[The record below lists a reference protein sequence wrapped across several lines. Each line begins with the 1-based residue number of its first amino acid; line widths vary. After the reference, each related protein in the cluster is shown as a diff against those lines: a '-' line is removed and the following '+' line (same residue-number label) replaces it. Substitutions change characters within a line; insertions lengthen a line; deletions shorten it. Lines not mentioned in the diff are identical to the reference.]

1 MRSVIQVGDTVGPF
15 TIIAKLGR
23 GGMSTVYS
31 AYETALDREV
41 ALKVLPI
48 DLLEEPGFAERFER
62 EARLIAK
69 LEHPHIVP
77 LYNYGIDDGVPWMAL
92 RLVRG
97 GHLGERLER
106 DAIGREAGLAY
117 FTMVADAL
125 DHAHSLGVVHRDL
138 KPQNVL
144 LGEHGELYLADF
156 GISRMLQGRTTITST
171 GAVLGTPQYM
181 SPEQAQ
187 DSQVGPAT
195 DIYALGVMVY
205 QWMTGVLPF
214 DADTPYAVMYKHVN
228 APLAMDPLEPFPE
241 RSREV
246 VGRALEKQSD
256 QRWPSAGKFIEELA
270 GALGVQEVPGQVLAA
285 GKLPSS
291 VAAAISARK
300 LSRVPAAPT
309 EYMGNAAGDT
319 PPAGMRTPRS
329 STPTP
334 RSGAN
339 PPVAP
344 TMVQASASP
353 DATTSRGRAVPPGG
367 PGDDGGAAQ
376 GGGGSG
382 GPVTPGELQ
391 FRPRTPPP
399 PRKKMDPKLLGI
411 GAGAALL
418 LLLVLAW
425 ALAGSDDEAPP
436 VDEAAVA
443 AAQAPAAA
451 DAEAAPEESAEPP
464 PLPAGDARLLMESDL
479 ACELS
484 INGVR
489 RGSLQAMTPLR
500 LELAPGRYQLACTP
514 PAHPD
519 IVSSQVATVVRE
531 EPTVALFELKYEIEE
546 RERQRLAAERRK
558 KEKAEAESQARQRQE
573 DKEAAEARR
582 LIEQARQREEDRVA
596 EEERKLQEARNAA
609 ERRRREEALKLD
621 EARRAAAARRAGG
634 TPARTEVAPA
644 PDAAEQARQAKARR
658 DAEARRQAEAEEAA
672 RQAAAAQLAADAA
685 AAAAAAPPPKRLT
698 PIPVN
703 TPQPSYPPDALRS
716 GITGDVQVEIT
727 IGRDGQV
734 KDVRILQARPRGS
747 FEREVLSTVSTWR
760 YQPLDEEVKLSRTFI
775 FK

>member
-15 TIIAKLGR
+15 TIVAKLGR
-23 GGMSTVYS
+23 GGMSTVYN

-195 DIYALGVMVY
+195 DIYALGIMVY

-228 APLAMDPLEPFPE
+228 APLALDPLEPFPE

-246 VGRALEKQSD
+246 LARALAKQSD
-256 QRWPSAGKFIEELA
+256 QRWPSAGKFVEELA
-270 GALGVQEVPGQVLAA
+270 AALGVEEVPGQVLAA

-300 LSRVPAAPT
+300 LSRIPAAPT
-309 EYMGNAAGDT
+309 EFMASAPAAT
-319 PPAGMRTPRS
+319 PPAGMRTPR
-329 STPTP
+329 PGPQTP
-334 RSGAN
+334 RPGAAE
-339 PPVAP
+339 PAAP
-344 TMVQASASP
+344 TLVQATPSP
-353 DATTSRGRAVPPGG
+353 EAPTTQGRAVPPAG
-367 PGDDGGAAQ
+367 PGA
-376 GGGGSG
+376 GGGGAG
-382 GPVTPGELQ
+382 KGPIAPGELQ

-399 PRKKMDPKLLGI
+399 KAKLDPRLLGI

-418 LLLVLAW
+418 LLLVLLW
-425 ALAGSDDEAPP
+425 ALGGDDDAPP

-443 AAQAPAAA
+443 AAEASA
-451 DAEAAPEESAEPP
+451 AEAAE
-464 PLPAGDARLLMESDL
+464 
-479 ACELS
+479 
-484 INGVR
+484 
-489 RGSLQAMTPLR
+489 
-500 LELAPGRYQLACTP
+500 
-514 PAHPD
+514 
-519 IVSSQVATVVRE
+519 
-531 EPTVALFELKYEIEE
+531 
-546 RERQRLAAERRK
+546 
-558 KEKAEAESQARQRQE
+558 
-573 DKEAAEARR
+573 
-582 LIEQARQREEDRVA
+582 
-596 EEERKLQEARNAA
+596 
-609 ERRRREEALKLD
+609 
-621 EARRAAAARRAGG
+621 
-634 TPARTEVAPA
+634 
-644 PDAAEQARQAKARR
+644 
-658 DAEARRQAEAEEAA
+658 
-672 RQAAAAQLAADAA
+672 
-685 AAAAAAPPPKRLT
+685 
-698 PIPVN
+698 
-703 TPQPSYPPDALRS
+703 
-716 GITGDVQVEIT
+716 
-727 IGRDGQV
+727 
-734 KDVRILQARPRGS
+734 
-747 FEREVLSTVSTWR
+747 
-760 YQPLDEEVKLSRTFI
+760 
-775 FK
+775 

>member
-1 MRSVIQVGDTVGPF
+1 MRSVIQVGDGIGPF
-15 TIIAKLGR
+15 TIVAKLGR
-23 GGMSTVYS
+23 GGMSTVYN
-31 AYETALDREV
+31 AYEAGLDREV

-77 LYNYGIDDGVPWMAL
+77 LYNYGIDEGVPWMAL

-106 DAIGREAGLAY
+106 DTIGREAGLAY

-195 DIYALGVMVY
+195 DIYALGIMVY

-228 APLAMDPLEPFPE
+228 APLALGPLDPFPE
-241 RSREV
+241 RSRDV
-246 VGRALEKQSD
+246 LARALAKASD
-256 QRWPSAGKFIEELA
+256 ERWPSAGKFIEELA

-285 GKLPSS
+285 GRLPSS

-309 EYMGNAAGDT
+309 EYMGQTPAGT
-319 PPAGMRTPRS
+319 PPVGMRTPRPGLE
-329 STPTP
+329 TPRQGIATP

-339 PPVAP
+339 EPVQPTIVQGAGLPEAP
-344 TMVQASASP
+344 TAP
-353 DATTSRGRAVPPGG
+353 GRALPPT
-367 PGDDGGAAQ
+367 GGAGGAG

-382 GPVTPGELQ
+382 GSGSGSGSSSGPVAPGELQ

-399 PRKKMDPKLLGI
+399 KAKMDPKLLGI

-418 LLLVLAW
+418 LLLVLVW
-425 ALAGSDDEAPP
+425 AFSGGDDEPP
-436 VDEAAVA
+436 LAEPVIAAE
-443 AAQAPAAA
+443 PSE
-451 DAEAAPEESAEPP
+451 AEAAPEEPAEPP
-464 PLPAGDARLLMESDL
+464 PLPAGDARLLLESDL

-484 INGVR
+484 INGIR
-489 RGSLQAMTPLR
+489 RGDLKALTPLR
-500 LELAPGRYQLACTP
+500 LELAPGRYQLACTS

-519 IVSSQVATVVRE
+519 IVSAQVATVVRE
-531 EPTVALFELKYEIEE
+531 EPTVALFELKYEI
-546 RERQRLAAERRK
+546 
-558 KEKAEAESQARQRQE
+558 
-573 DKEAAEARR
+573 
-582 LIEQARQREEDRVA
+582 
-596 EEERKLQEARNAA
+596 
-609 ERRRREEALKLD
+609 
-621 EARRAAAARRAGG
+621 
-634 TPARTEVAPA
+634 
-644 PDAAEQARQAKARR
+644 
-658 DAEARRQAEAEEAA
+658 
-672 RQAAAAQLAADAA
+672 
-685 AAAAAAPPPKRLT
+685 
-698 PIPVN
+698 
-703 TPQPSYPPDALRS
+703 
-716 GITGDVQVEIT
+716 
-727 IGRDGQV
+727 
-734 KDVRILQARPRGS
+734 
-747 FEREVLSTVSTWR
+747 
-760 YQPLDEEVKLSRTFI
+760 
-775 FK
+775 